1 MEGYREPLLTFDN
14 LLPQLTEL
22 RKTAY
27 LLDYQF
33 IIKKKKQTAQ
43 EHPGGRDGYG
53 KAGEMGFDALGVLCP
68 PSTSTCSAT
77 WKLSEPIYEDFY
89 EGFTVEAQLIKS
101 LAIGDW

>member
-1 MEGYREPLLTFDN
+1 
-14 LLPQLTEL
+14 
-22 RKTAY
+22 
-27 LLDYQF
+27 
-33 IIKKKKQTAQ
+33 
-43 EHPGGRDGYG
+43 
-53 KAGEMGFDALGVLCP
+53 MGFDALGVLCP